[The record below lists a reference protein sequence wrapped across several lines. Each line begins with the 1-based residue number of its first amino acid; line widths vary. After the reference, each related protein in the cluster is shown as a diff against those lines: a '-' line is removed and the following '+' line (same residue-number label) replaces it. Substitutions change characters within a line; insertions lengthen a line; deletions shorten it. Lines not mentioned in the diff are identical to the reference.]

1 MPLKIDPRHKARFI
15 ELVALGATQSEACRA
30 VGVGDSTGDRWM
42 RDPKVRS
49 QVNKLADKASGR
61 TDVLEVLEGL
71 LEDDDPK
78 VRMAA
83 LILKERLG
91 LFDAGGEQRELP
103 PGVHRVFIE
112 MPREEDEYET
122 LKENE
127 QREYKLYEETTDM

>member
-1 MPLKIDPRHKARFI
+1 
-15 ELVALGATQSEACRA
+15 VTSGGSRA
-30 VGVGDSTGDRWM
+30 AV
-42 RDPKVRS
+42 
-49 QVNKLADKASGR
+49 ASGGLHR
-61 TDVLEVLEGL
+61 NSRFVLEVLEGL

-91 LFDAGGEQRELP
+91 LFDAGGEERELP

-122 LKENE
+122 LKEKE
-127 QREYKLYEETTDM
+127 QREYKLYGRSRTVSTVKKSHASIVAAC